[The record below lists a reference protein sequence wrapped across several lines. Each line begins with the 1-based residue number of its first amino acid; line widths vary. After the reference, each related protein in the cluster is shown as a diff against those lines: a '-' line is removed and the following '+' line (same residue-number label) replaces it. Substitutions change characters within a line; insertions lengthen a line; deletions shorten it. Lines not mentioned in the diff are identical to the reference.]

1 MYKLVQGTG
10 ERGFALGYGR
20 DESGVHEE
28 VSVPIIDGR
37 PVDNRGIPLESDDR
51 FISLGNTRCESFLD
65 GNLFVALEE

>member
-1 MYKLVQGTG
+1 MYKLVQGTR

-37 PVDNRGIPLESDDR
+37 PVDNKGVPLESDNR
-51 FISLGNTRCESFLD
+51 FISLGDTRCESFLN
-65 GNLFVALEE
+65 GNLFVVLEK